1 MDFRIYISEILEQ
14 WYLYLPLLI
23 LFIVLYLI
31 VFRKAIWGIFDP
43 LFVTVVMMGGAAF
56 AVFSLWL
63 NHWAD
68 TKYLISFCLLN
79 LSYYW
84 FFYINSFLYKTN
96 IF

>member
-43 LFVTVVMMGGAAF
+43 LFVTVVMMGE
-56 AVFSLWL
+56 LL
-63 NHWAD
+63 LL
-68 TKYLISFCLLN
+68 YLVCG
-79 LSYYW
+79 
-84 FFYINSFLYKTN
+84 
-96 IF
+96 